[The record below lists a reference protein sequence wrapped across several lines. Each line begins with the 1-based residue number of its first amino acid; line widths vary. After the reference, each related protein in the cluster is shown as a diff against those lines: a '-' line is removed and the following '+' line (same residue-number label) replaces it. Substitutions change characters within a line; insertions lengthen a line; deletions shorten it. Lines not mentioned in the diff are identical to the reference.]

1 MNWKINFKRKFYTVI
16 ALIIFTA
23 LSCGS
28 SDVISNAQVSGKIKN
43 GGVGEKLELLL
54 LLPTEI
60 KVLDTAVIDEEGNYS
75 FDKANIDQIG
85 FYRIKQDDRYFI
97 TLIIS
102 PDENVVVE
110 SNWDLG
116 FGPYEVTGSEESVR
130 LRTLNYRMAAM
141 FNARDSM
148 NVLFQ
153 NNPGNQQLLEELQ
166 ADFAERSKKTV
177 DFARNFIKEKPGSFA
192 CLAAAEQLN
201 PDEDAELFRLTDEEM
216 GKNYANSV
224 YYIEFHKV
232 IDKIGFLSV
241 GSEVPDI
248 ILPDPDGKMIK
259 LSSLRGKVVLIDF
272 WASWCRPC
280 RMENPNVVKA
290 YNKFKNK
297 GFEIYGVSLD
307 QSKEK
312 WLEAIE
318 IDGLHWT
325 QVSDLKFWGSSVV
338 KLYDISG
345 IPFAVLIDKE
355 GRVIAKNLR
364 GSALEEK
371 LSEILN

>member
-1 MNWKINFKRKFYTVI
+1 
-16 ALIIFTA
+16 
-23 LSCGS
+23 
-28 SDVISNAQVSGKIKN
+28 VISNSPVKGKISN
-43 GGVGEKLELLL
+43 GGVGEQLQLLL
-54 LLPTEI
+54 LLPTEVKI
-60 KVLDTAVIDEEGNYS
+60 LDTAVIDEEGNFS
-75 FDKANIDQIG
+75 FDKASIDEIG

-97 TLIIS
+97 TLILA
-102 PDENVVVE
+102 PGENVVVE
-110 SNWDLG
+110 SSWDLG

-130 LRTLNYRMAAM
+130 LRTLNYRMSEM

-166 ADFAERSKKTV
+166 ADFAQRSKKTV
-177 DFARNFIKEKPGSFA
+177 EFARNFIREEPGSFA

-201 PDEDAELFRLTDEEM
+201 PDEDAELFKLTDEAM
-216 GKNYANSV
+216 GKNFATSV

-248 ILPDPDGKMIK
+248 MLPNPAGELVK
-259 LSSLRGKVVLIDF
+259 LSSFRGKVVLIDF

-290 YNKFKNK
+290 YNKFKDK
-297 GFEIYGVSLD
+297 GFEIFGVSLD

-312 WLEAIE
+312 WVEAIE
-318 IDGLHWT
+318 VDGLHWT

-355 GRVIAKNLR
+355 GKVIAKNLR
-364 GSALEEK
+364 GPALEEK